1 MRITLSETEVN
12 SMVSDWVEKHMSGW
26 TYQDSAIDDGSIE
39 VAVEA
44 TVEPATLSVHKP
56 SIDVGSSGEAA

>member
-12 SMVSDWVEKHMSGW
+12 SMVSDWVKKHMSGW

-44 TVEPATLSVHKP
+44 TVEPATLSAP
-56 SIDVGSSGEAA
+56 QAEISSES